1 MSKVEKAIM
10 LIDKSCGAVVYTIEG
25 DEIKYI
31 LVEEASGFFSL
42 PKGHIEDGE
51 TEEETATREIKEEIG
66 LELSLIPGFREV
78 QEYDLLDRPDVKRQI
93 VFFLASYKDLEP
105 HIVRPDEVKSIRI
118 NNLEDTLKLIEYDS
132 LKSVLLA
139 ANDYIKSL

>member
-1 MSKVEKAIM
+1 MDKM

-25 DEIKYI
+25 NEIKYI

-51 TEEETATREIKEEIG
+51 TEEETAIREIKEEIG

-93 VFFLASYKDLEP
+93 VFFLASYKDLGP

>member
-1 MSKVEKAIM
+1 M

-118 NNLEDTLKLIEYDS
+118 NNLEDSLKLIEYDS

>member
-1 MSKVEKAIM
+1 M

-31 LVEEASGFFSL
+31 LVEEASGFFSF
-42 PKGHIEDGE
+42 PKGHVEDGE

-93 VFFLASYKDLEP
+93 VFFLASYKGLEP

>member
-1 MSKVEKAIM
+1 MNKVQ
-10 LIDKSCGAVVYTIEG
+10 IDKSCGAVVYTIEG

-42 PKGHIEDGE
+42 PKGHIEDRE
-51 TEEETATREIKEEIG
+51 TEEETAIREIKEEIG